1 MSYSESPA
9 IIGVG
14 NALVDIVTRIDH
26 DSLLDQLGFKEGSMN
41 LVDSNTSNKISL
53 LTDSFHKEQ
62 TSGGSAANTI
72 HGLAHLGVSCGFLGK
87 VGKDKLGNIF
97 KEDLIRCGVT
107 PILKE
112 GNDSTGRA
120 IALISPDSERT
131 FATFLGAAIELTSQD
146 LSFATFSK
154 YQYLYLEG
162 YLVQNHELILFCI
175 KYARQNNLKIALD
188 LASFNVVE
196 ENRDFLLE
204 ILENGID
211 IVFANEEEAR
221 AISLKEPE
229 DALNMLGD
237 LCSIAIVKIGRHG
250 SLIKQ
255 GNEVTQVAAYGNQ
268 RIDTTGA
275 GDLFAAG
282 FLYGQ
287 VNQCSCQ
294 TCAEIGSILAC
305 YVIRYPGAR
314 IPDSEWS
321 EIINLVQKKI
331 Q

>member
-1 MSYSESPA
+1 MSHSESPA
-9 IIGVG
+9 IIGIG
-14 NALVDIVTRIDH
+14 NALVDIVTRIDQDH
-26 DSLLDQLGFKEGSMN
+26 LLDQLGFKKGSMN
-41 LVDSNTSNKISL
+41 LVDFSTSNKISQ
-53 LTDSFHKEQ
+53 LTDLFHKEQ

-72 HGLAHLGVSCGFLGK
+72 HGLAHLDISCGFLGK
-87 VGKDKLGNIF
+87 VGNDQLGNIF
-97 KEDLIRCGVT
+97 KEDLIQSGVT

-112 GNDSTGRA
+112 GEDSTGRA

-131 FATFLGAAIELTSQD
+131 FATFLGAAIELTPLD
-146 LSFATFSK
+146 LASDTFAG

-162 YLVQNHELILFCI
+162 YLVQNHELILSCI
-175 KYARQNNLKIALD
+175 AYAHQNNLKIALD

-196 ENRDFLLE
+196 ENRDFLLK
-204 ILENGID
+204 ILRNGID

-221 AISLKEPE
+221 AISLEEPAE
-229 DALNMLGD
+229 ALNMLGT
-237 LCSIAIVKIGRHG
+237 LCPIAIVKVGRYG

-255 GNEVTQVAAYGNQ
+255 GNEITQVAAYGNQ
-268 RIDTTGA
+268 RVDTTGA

-294 TCAEIGSILAC
+294 TCAEIGSILAG

-314 IPDSEWS
+314 IPDSDWS